1 MTEQDECQKCGVKTT
16 PEERD
21 ESPIE
26 ELICR
31 KCIARLVRM
40 KDFKEH
46 IEDDDYWNSD
56 NVPQWEWWAWR
67 IANDFEEITGI
78 YQRRD
83 ILLATDLTYIKT
95 ELEKLRNKKINIPDV
110 DLSGI
115 DDCKDKLDALATQ
128 LNKFDE
134 RITKLEKSSKGRF

>member
-67 IANDFEEITGI
+67 IANDFEDHAAVQEILQGMES
-78 YQRRD
+78 D
-83 ILLATDLTYIKT
+83 NLTIEDYNKVI
-95 ELEKLRNKKINIPDV
+95 EL
-110 DLSGI
+110 
-115 DDCKDKLDALATQ
+115 
-128 LNKFDE
+128 
-134 RITKLEKSSKGRF
+134 ITMVMLMHKYSQEAYELPK